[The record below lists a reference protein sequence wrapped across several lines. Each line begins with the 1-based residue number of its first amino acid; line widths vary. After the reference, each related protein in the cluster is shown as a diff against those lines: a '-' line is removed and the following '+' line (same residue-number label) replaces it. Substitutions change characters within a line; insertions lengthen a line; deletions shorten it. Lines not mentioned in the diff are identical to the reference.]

1 MCTCTGIFNG
11 SKGTVV
17 GFAFT
22 GPVPEIAIPEVSTFH
37 IGDDREIPTV
47 FVQMDLPIGYS
58 ISSTT
63 PSIIP
68 FVAVTT
74 EADTY
79 NNYYHRWQLPLEPAF
94 ATTTHK
100 MQGATAKYGAVVDP
114 SPGTPFTR
122 GLDYVAVSRPTELN
136 NLTLLAPL
144 TPAHFNGYIPERHL
158 IRTEYDRLRS
168 LHTDN

>member
-1 MCTCTGIFNG
+1 M
-11 SKGTVV
+11 
-17 GFAFT
+17 
-22 GPVPEIAIPEVSTFH
+22 PEVSTFH

-79 NNYYHRWQLPLEPAF
+79 NKYYHRWQLPLEPAF

-100 MQGATAKYGAVVDP
+100 MQGATEKYGAVVDP
-114 SPGTPFTR
+114 NPGTPFTR
-122 GLDYVAVSRPTELN
+122 GLDYIAVSRPTELN